1 MPENKSTENT
11 SNESVTIEGLSD
23 IAEAV
28 KTKKTKSKP
37 FLVKLRNSFFTGVVI
52 AMPLAITG
60 YLTWWFIG
68 LFDRWLKPLIPA
80 KYNPDTYLPIDLP
93 GTGLIMALLALTVLG
108 AAAANLFGRSIIATS
123 ERFLDRMP
131 IVRNVYKALKQIF
144 ETALT
149 TNSKSF
155 SKVALIEYPRK
166 DIYAIAFVSTKTTGE
181 IAHRSPNKE
190 KLLSVFLPTTPNPT
204 SGFLLFVPEKD
215 VQILDMN
222 VEQAAKLVIS
232 AGLVTP
238 EFEAKTKRK
247 SKPKANRTK
256 KVPALSKKQAQSL
269 KKANQPA
276 KA

>member
-1 MPENKSTENT
+1 MPENTPNEKTT
-11 SNESVTIEGLSD
+11 DESVTIEDLAD
-23 IAEAV
+23 IAQAV
-28 KTKKTKSKP
+28 KVEKKPKP
-37 FLVKLRNSFFTGVVI
+37 FLVRLRNSFFTGVVI

-68 LFDRWLKPLIPA
+68 LFDKWLKPLIPE
-80 KYNPDTYLPIDLP
+80 KYNPDTYLPIDIP
-93 GTGLIMALLALTVLG
+93 GTGLIIALLFLTLLG
-108 AAAANLFGRSIIATS
+108 AAAANLFGRSLLASS
-123 ERFLDRMP
+123 ERLLDRMP

-166 DIYAIAFVSTKTTGE
+166 GIYAIAFVSTKTTGE
-181 IAHRSPNKE
+181 ITHRIGKNE
-190 KLLSVFLPTTPNPT
+190 KLFSVFLPTTPNPT
-204 SGFLLFVPEKD
+204 SGFLLFLPEKD

-222 VEQAAKLVIS
+222 VEQGAKLVIS

-238 EFEAKTKRK
+238 EYKEKKTR
-247 SKPKANRTK
+247 
-256 KVPALSKKQAQSL
+256 KVPPISKKQAQSL
-269 KKANQPA
+269 KKSSRPA